1 MISTGKLIHQIF
13 MKFHNWFSYVNV
25 AEFQDVNHTAYE
37 MYECPLWVES
47 DHSPILL
54 LKNFSRQNRKSF
66 FTNSVKLGLRS
77 TSYTEDGA

>member
-37 MYECPLWVES
+37 MYECLLCTKS
-47 DHSPILL
+47 GHSQILFL
-54 LKNFSRQNRKSF
+54 EKF
-66 FTNSVKLGLRS
+66 FAPK
-77 TSYTEDGA
+77 